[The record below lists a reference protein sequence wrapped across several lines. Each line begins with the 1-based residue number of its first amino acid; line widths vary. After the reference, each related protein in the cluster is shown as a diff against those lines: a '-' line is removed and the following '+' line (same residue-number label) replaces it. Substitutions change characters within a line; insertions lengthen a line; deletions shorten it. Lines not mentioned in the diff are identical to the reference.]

1 LPQRTPIRRGS
12 REARSINQLSH
23 QREPHGRRIRPIPAL
38 VSAQPVKTFAT
49 SWTKA
54 KANAPAA
61 APEITGADT

>member
-1 LPQRTPIRRGS
+1 LPAVSATARLHLIAAATPIRRGS

-49 SWTKA
+49 S
-54 KANAPAA
+54 
-61 APEITGADT
+61 